1 MNDPRVFAHMLK
13 QVTLT
18 IDDFSTQGLSNI
30 VWACAVLRHRDP
42 EFLAAIERR
51 TMALLT
57 EMRTQSI
64 ANIAWSCSVLEYTPV
79 RLCAA
84 LSKEVVSRRVVWGL
98 GVSFSRG
105 GYGGQA

>member
-1 MNDPRVFAHMLK
+1 MA
-13 QVTLT
+13 LT
-18 IDDFSTQGLSNI
+18 PLILLPGLLCDQAL
-30 VWACAVLRHRDP
+30 WAP
-42 EFLAAIERR
+42 